1 MEIMVQ
7 GGSSELFNQ
16 IYHDDNYKKANKL
29 WLPLFTLR
37 GYFDKMMDNSLRNT
51 EYVKKTEAN
60 VNLSSVQLIIRNT
73 ESSPWIAIDLICTHE
88 NLIINSYLNDD
99 RIWGTLIT
107 ISNDKKKIFRA
118 LQMLIV
124 IVSLQKKHK
133 RLLVLAWHVCE
144 EVSRNLKYKFTIFQY
159 LRSVNV

>member
-60 VNLSSVQLIIRNT
+60 ANLSSV
-73 ESSPWIAIDLICTHE
+73 
-88 NLIINSYLNDD
+88 
-99 RIWGTLIT
+99 
-107 ISNDKKKIFRA
+107 
-118 LQMLIV
+118 
-124 IVSLQKKHK
+124 
-133 RLLVLAWHVCE
+133 
-144 EVSRNLKYKFTIFQY
+144 
-159 LRSVNV
+159 